1 MAASDAYRFVLR
13 FLALAPLPPLVG
25 LGLIWI
31 FWVFAYFAIPI
42 FFPFLAYEAGCSPV
56 GIRGAPTIFRDTGW
70 YWSAGYLVLIV
81 ATAAAVTFRRSYVV
95 SVAALVL
102 ITVAFSAVTHLAL
115 NIAGFC
121 YWLDS
126 P

>member
-1 MAASDAYRFVLR
+1 MGSSDTHRYALR

-25 LGLIWI
+25 LGLIWG

-42 FFPFLAYEAGCSPV
+42 FFPFLAYEEGCSPI

-70 YWSAGYLVLIV
+70 YWSAGYQVLIV
-81 ATAAAVTFRRSYVV
+81 ATTTGLTFRRSYGQ

-102 ITVAFSAVTHLAL
+102 VTVAFSAITHLAL
-115 NIAGFC
+115 NLAGFC
-121 YWLDS
+121 ARMDT